1 MGPEFLLF
9 ACVGFLAQMI
19 DGALGMGYG
28 IVSSSALMA
37 FGVPPATASASIHA
51 AKLCTTATSGACH
64 ALHRNVD
71 WRLFARL
78 VPAGIAGG
86 VVGAYIVTSISGA
99 AIRPFI
105 AVYLAVMGSVVLWRV
120 AKGVAPR
127 LAPTTRLVA
136 PVGVAGGFCD
146 AVGGG
151 GWGPV
156 VTSCLMG
163 AGGQPRYVIG
173 TVNAAEF
180 LVTLAIVSAFV
191 TALLTGHWDE
201 AGTLLQ
207 HAAAVAGLIVGG
219 LLAAPV
225 AGFATRIAPPRVLG
239 GGVGALILSIAGYQA
254 WSVMG

>member
-1 MGPEFLLF
+1 MAVPGAVAAFVGAVVLSALSAEVAEPWVAAILFLL
-9 ACVGFLAQMI
+9 
-19 DGALGMGYG
+19 
-28 IVSSSALMA
+28 
-37 FGVPPATASASIHA
+37 GV
-51 AKLCTTATSGACH
+51 
-64 ALHRNVD
+64 
-71 WRLFARL
+71 
-78 VPAGIAGG
+78 
-86 VVGAYIVTSISGA
+86 YI
-99 AIRPFI
+99 
-105 AVYLAVMGSVVLWRV
+105 LWRFSR
-120 AKGVAPR
+120 PR
-127 LAPTTRLVA
+127 QTPEPKAGRTHLRAAFLSPLGAFAGLV
-136 PVGVAGGFCD
+136 D
-146 AVGGG
+146 AMGGG

-191 TALLTGHWDE
+191 TALLTGHWQE
-201 AGTLLQ
+201 AGTLLE

-254 WSVMG
+254 WSIMG